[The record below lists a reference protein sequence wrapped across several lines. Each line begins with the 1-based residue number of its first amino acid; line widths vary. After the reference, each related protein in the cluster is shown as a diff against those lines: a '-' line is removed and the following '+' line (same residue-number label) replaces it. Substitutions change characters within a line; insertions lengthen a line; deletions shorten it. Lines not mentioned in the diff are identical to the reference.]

1 MLQISTGQI
10 CLAISHAVIYLI
22 IIMITPKLWR
32 GNILHATSKLLR
44 YSNTINIMI
53 FHICL
58 HPLHIFV
65 LLLLLHV
72 ERVLNNIYWYIHQ
85 NTQMLDFFLFLF
97 FTIQWFLVYSVL
109 CSHYQQSDF
118 RISSYPRKC
127 PLISRSQF
135 SFSPKLSLPQI
146 WATTNIISV
155 SIVER

>member
-53 FHICL
+53 FHIYL

-85 NTQMLDFFLFLF
+85 NTQMLDFFFFF
-97 FTIQWFLVYSVL
+97 FTIQSFLVYSVL

-118 RISSYPRKC
+118 RISSYLRKC
-127 PLISRSQF
+127 PLISRTVLIFPQTLSSPDMGNNQYNI
-135 SFSPKLSLPQI
+135 SFYC
-146 WATTNIISV
+146 
-155 SIVER
+155 